1 MEIKCTKCYFIIYYY
16 YLFNFFRRNV
26 FSAIKVRYTSC
37 FDTSVTIS
45 VTNKLPFRV
54 RDNILPISLVN
65 DTVWLGKLQR
75 RSL

>member
-1 MEIKCTKCYFIIYYY
+1 MEIEGAKCYFTIYYY
-16 YLFNFFRRNV
+16 RLFNFFGRNV

-37 FDTSVTIS
+37 FDTPVTIS

-65 DTVWLGKLQR
+65 DTA
-75 RSL
+75 